1 MSDRHKSIVAAI
13 LAVHSG
19 RISPDEAAAML
30 EDPGKVSSLTDFD
43 GDVPTVTLSGLE
55 GVHELPIID
64 VLENPAMQRK
74 ALADIGIGE
83 DAQQT
88 LFNFGRNGGETDM
101 RVIRDTLRAV
111 ATTGRDLAGSDV
123 KPASRPDADTES
135 PTQGPRKNTTLR
147 ITTGRF
153 MENFG
158 IQSDRYEVKK
168 EHARGGMGRVLLAR
182 DKAVGRD
189 VALKELLPGM
199 AGSSIPASVPAG
211 VSESGGIIER
221 FLREARITGQLEH
234 PNIVP
239 VYEIG
244 QYPDGQYYYTMRFIR
259 GRTLADKLRE
269 IRKDES
275 LDKEQKLAARI
286 KLLDQFIDVCHA
298 IAYAHSKGVIHRDIK
313 PENIMLGDYGET
325 LVLDWG
331 LARLKGHED
340 KAMKALQKGSLALS
354 KSLLDSDS
362 QALTLDGSIV
372 GTPAYMAPEQA
383 RGELEHVDEKSDVY
397 ALGAVLYQI
406 LTGHPPFEGPMAA
419 LIVQQVLAGPPVRVR
434 TREPKV
440 PPELEALTERAMA
453 RDKAQRLGSAL
464 ELAGEVKAF
473 RDGRTLGSYDYST
486 SEMVLRFVRQHRTTV
501 SIGVLA
507 FLLLVA
513 GAIFFTQ
520 NLAKERDSA
529 QAAQKQA
536 EDGKRIAEDA
546 LTLATAERAERERLE
561 REKREREAAEFKL
574 RLREAEQMLGTIEG
588 MRIEPALQDL
598 EQRLS
603 RYDAELVGPPARKL
617 LELSA
622 DEQVGNGVL
631 LSNLLGYI
639 SARQSLLDLLDGPAG
654 AEMPEAFRHLDLAQ
668 GRNDLNELR
677 LGTARLARINGDFTL
692 AEFLIAGSSLP
703 AATIR
708 RERAEID
715 VMRESLLALH
725 ARRIDE
731 ALFDVRSGIGRA
743 GRDPGAPTLDEYA
756 RRLSLYREAQTVD
769 LLAKELE
776 RLGARPAPEWSRSD
790 VHAAQLACRV
800 LGKLEQP
807 SRVVP
812 LLARFLDRVS
822 TPEAV
827 AVVGEA
833 LGFTASPDAADVLLL
848 NLRKRGIDYAATVL
862 HALARLPL
870 PSRLRAP
877 QGAGDWID
885 LGWMRRAKGDHVG
898 AAEAATRAL
907 NLSEGSVEA
916 LLLRGLSHA
925 DADRRQEA
933 LADFE
938 RALAKDSDAYDVLI
952 ARANARNV
960 YMDGEAVI
968 ADLTR
973 AIALRETDPRA
984 YVHRARIYF
993 TRARVEEARRDYLRI
1008 VELEPR
1014 NIEYRLMLGDF
1025 LRGLG
1030 RAGFADAEIEY
1041 SRVVEQ
1047 APDDW
1052 RGWSARCVLRRDTN
1066 FSGCISDGI
1075 EATRLNPKAARAWNF
1090 MSQSYYGLG
1099 RLAEG
1104 IEAAT
1109 RSVEADPTEWLA
1121 FYYRGILYLK
1131 RQDQEDRAN
1140 VAANVSGSD
1149 ASNAEEV
1156 RRLTLERAIADFRAV
1171 VTLNPQDFRSF
1182 ALMAMTLVEL
1192 GRYEEAR
1199 HACVRG
1205 LELAPFDGQ
1214 GPTIGM
1220 GTLGVRQALLEI
1232 EGAALAGREP
1242 EQPSQ
1247 MIALAH
1253 YHMRNASRPRNL
1265 AKDGRE
1271 AMRWL
1276 AAARRKLGAGAEPVV
1291 MYQLATAESRLV
1303 MLLLGADRPFDAE
1316 ASGRARLGDTQFVF
1330 PEDHYRH
1337 ALALAGMAA
1346 AYTAARMHLIGASP
1360 ESATE
1365 AIAAFNAM
1373 SIEQRRA
1380 RVEQLHNQVIDALF
1394 AAAAAGYRDQRQAE
1408 REPLFLPLHSHERW
1422 PQLLEAIA
1430 NSTATP
1436 PADPGAGTQV
1446 VVLSFVNEEGP
1457 AWAAGLR
1464 TNDVVF
1470 EVNGVKVQDAMEMI
1484 TQLRAVAAGAEYT
1497 MKVRRY
1503 LLQNGRLVPQTGADG
1518 KPILD
1523 EAGLPVWRS
1532 TEHEIK
1538 LKQGYLGLRPD
1549 NCTLPSPLYP

>member
-30 EDPGKVSSLTDFD
+30 EDPGKASSLTDFD

-83 DAQQT
+83 QAQQT
-88 LFNFGRNGGETDM
+88 LFNFGKDGGETEM
-101 RVIRDTLRAV
+101 RVLRDTLRAV

-123 KPASRPDADTES
+123 KPATRPEADTES

-182 DKAVGRD
+182 DRAVGRD

-259 GRTLADKLRE
+259 GKTLADKLRE
-269 IRKDES
+269 VRKDEQ
-275 LDKEQKLAARI
+275 LAKEAKLAARI

-383 RGELEHVDEKSDVY
+383 RGELDQVDEKSDVY

-419 LIVQQVLAGPPVRVR
+419 MIVQQVLAGPPVRVR
-434 TREPKV
+434 SREPKV

-453 RDKAQRLGSAL
+453 REKPQRLGSAL
-464 ELAGEVKAF
+464 ELAAEVKAF

-486 SEMVLRFVRQHRTTV
+486 GEMVARFVRQNRTAV

-507 FLLLVA
+507 ILVLVA
-513 GAIFFTQ
+513 GAIYFTQ
-520 NLAKERDSA
+520 NLAKERDTA

-536 EDGKRIAEDA
+536 EEGKRVAEDA
-546 LTLATAERAERERLE
+546 LTVATAERAERERLE
-561 REKREREAAEFKL
+561 REKREREEAEFKV
-574 RLREAEQMLGTIEG
+574 RLREAEQMLGTIDG

-598 EQRLS
+598 GQRLS
-603 RYDAELVGPPARKL
+603 RYEAELAGPPARRL

-639 SARQSLLDLLDGPAG
+639 SARQSLLDLLDGPVG
-654 AEMPEAFRHLDLAQ
+654 AELPEAFKQFDLAQ
-668 GRNDLNELR
+668 GRADLNELR
-677 LGTARLARINGDFTL
+677 RQTALLARINGDFTL
-692 AEFLIAGSSLP
+692 SEFLVAGSSLP
-703 AATIR
+703 AAEVR
-708 RERAEID
+708 KERAEID
-715 VMRESLLALH
+715 MMREALLALH

-743 GRDPGAPTLDEYA
+743 GRDPGAPTLHEYIK
-756 RRLSLYREAQTVD
+756 RLSQYREAQTVD
-769 LLAKELE
+769 LLAKELD
-776 RLGARPAPEWSRSD
+776 RLAPLPRSDWSRSD
-790 VHAAQLACRV
+790 VHCAQLVCRV
-800 LGKLEQP
+800 LGRLEQP
-807 SRVVP
+807 ARVVP
-812 LLARFLDRVS
+812 LLAKFLAKAAA
-822 TPEAV
+822 PEAV
-827 AVVGEA
+827 AAACES
-833 LGFTASPDAADVLLL
+833 LGDTNSPDAADVLLADMQQ
-848 NLRKRGIDYAATVL
+848 RGIDHAAAVL
-862 HALARLPL
+862 PSLARLPL
-870 PSRLRAP
+870 PTRLRSP
-877 QGAGDWID
+877 QGAGDWVD
-885 LGWMRRAKGDHVG
+885 LGWMRRARGDFVG
-898 AAEAATRAL
+898 ATEAATRAL
-907 NLSEGSVEA
+907 NLSEGSADA
-916 LLLRGLSHA
+916 LLLRGLCYA
-925 DADRRQEA
+925 DSNRRADA
-933 LADFE
+933 LADLA
-938 RALAKDSDAYDVLI
+938 RAQNGELAYEALI
-952 ARANARNV
+952 ATANARNV
-960 YMDGEAVI
+960 YMDGDAAI

-973 AIALRETDPRA
+973 AISLRENDPRA
-984 YVHRARIYF
+984 YMHRARIYHI
-993 TRARVEEARRDYLRI
+993 RARIDDARADYRRM
-1008 VELEPR
+1008 VELDPLSVD
-1014 NIEYRLMLGDF
+1014 YRLMLGDF
-1025 LRGLG
+1025 YRSLG
-1030 RAGFADAEIEY
+1030 RPGFADAETEY
-1041 SRVVEQ
+1041 SRVIEQ

-1052 RGWSARCVLRRDTN
+1052 RGWSARCVLRRDTQ
-1066 FSGCISDGI
+1066 FHGCISDGL
-1075 EATRLNPKAARAWNF
+1075 EATRLNPGAAAAWNY
-1090 MSQSYYGLG
+1090 MSQSLYGLG

-1109 RSVEADPTEWLA
+1109 NAVKADPTDWLA

-1131 RQDQEDRAN
+1131 QQEREDGAN
-1140 VAANVSGSD
+1140 AAANVSGTE
-1149 ASNAEEV
+1149 AANAEES
-1156 RRLTLERAIADFRAV
+1156 RRLTLERAISDFRSV
-1171 VTLNPQDFRSF
+1171 VTLNPQDFRSW
-1182 ALMAMTLVEL
+1182 ALMANSLVEL
-1192 GRYEEAR
+1192 GRYEEAKL
-1199 HACVRG
+1199 ACVRA
-1205 LELAPFDGQ
+1205 LELAPYGGMQ
-1214 GPTIGM
+1214 PTIGM
-1220 GTLGVRQALLEI
+1220 GNLGVRQALLEV
-1232 EGAALAGREP
+1232 EGAALAGRNP
-1242 EQPSQ
+1242 DQPLQ

-1253 YHMRNASRPRNL
+1253 YHMRRASRPRNL
-1265 AKDGRE
+1265 AADGRE

-1276 AAARRKLGAGAEPVV
+1276 AAARASLVGNNDPVPA
-1291 MYQLATAESRLV
+1291 YQLAVAESRLV
-1303 MLLLGADRPFDAE
+1303 MLLLDADRPLDAE
-1316 ASGRARLGDTQFVF
+1316 AAGRARLGDTRFVF
-1330 PEDHYRH
+1330 PEDQYRH
-1337 ALALAGMAA
+1337 ARALAGMAA
-1346 AYTAARMHLIGASP
+1346 AYTAARMHLIGATP
-1360 ESATE
+1360 EQAAAATTE
-1365 AIAAFNAM
+1365 FNAM
-1373 SIEQRRA
+1373 TQEQRRERA
-1380 RVEQLHNQVIDALF
+1380 SQLYAQALDALH
-1394 AAAAAGYRDQRQAE
+1394 AAAALGYKNENQVSRDA
-1408 REPLFLPLHSHERW
+1408 LFLPLHGDPRW
-1422 PQLLEAIA
+1422 QPLLESIRA
-1430 NSTATP
+1430 STVIP
-1436 PADPGAGTQV
+1436 PADPGDGTPLL
-1446 VVLSFVNEEGP
+1446 VLTYVNDEGP
-1457 AWAAGLR
+1457 AYAAGLR
-1464 TNDVVF
+1464 TNDVVLQ
-1470 EVNGVKVQDAMEMI
+1470 VNGAAVKDSVEMI
-1484 TQLRAVAAGAEYT
+1484 TQLRAVPQGAEYT

-1503 LLQNGRLVPQTGADG
+1503 AMQGGRLVVQTGADG
-1518 KPILD
+1518 KPVTD
-1523 EAGLPVWRS
+1523 ENGLPAWRY

-1538 LKQGYLGLRPD
+1538 LKQGFLGLRPD
-1549 NCTLPSPLYP
+1549 NCALPSPLYP